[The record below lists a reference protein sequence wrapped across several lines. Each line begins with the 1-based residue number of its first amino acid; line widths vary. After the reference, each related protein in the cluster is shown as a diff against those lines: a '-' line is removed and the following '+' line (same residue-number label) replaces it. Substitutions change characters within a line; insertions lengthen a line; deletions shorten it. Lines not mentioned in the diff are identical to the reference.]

1 MAAKLHSCSQQGMA
15 NAVLF
20 LLQPCLLIHACPCI
34 SGDPALTSPTQPSVS
49 SSAGTHAVIVLR
61 QQADLLLGRMHMADG
76 LEWKALDP
84 IPALGPVLA
93 ARQQAVHLQRLC
105 TGQIC
110 VSVQSDDALRYTFI
124 DTKITAVRLC

>member
-1 MAAKLHSCSQQGMA
+1 
-15 NAVLF
+15 
-20 LLQPCLLIHACPCI
+20 
-34 SGDPALTSPTQPSVS
+34 
-49 SSAGTHAVIVLR
+49 
-61 QQADLLLGRMHMADG
+61 MADG

-110 VSVQSDDALRYTFI
+110 VSVQSDDALQYTFI
-124 DTKITAVRLC
+124 VNSTTAVRLFYVWQIKDHVALGASCDTCKPSWMFMLHCMQ